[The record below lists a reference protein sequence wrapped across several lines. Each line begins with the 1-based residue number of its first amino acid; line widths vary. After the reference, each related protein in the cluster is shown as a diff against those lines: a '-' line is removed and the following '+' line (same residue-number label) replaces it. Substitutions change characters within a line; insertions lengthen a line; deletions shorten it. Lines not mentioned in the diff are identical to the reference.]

1 MIWQF
6 RAPSSRDRSQLS
18 GIASLAAHQPSW
30 ANNVELTERDAS
42 VIPMRSGTTS
52 RHNQSAVLKVRETRP
67 HVFPMIA
74 QASQPCPANPISH
87 DNASHIIHV
96 YGL

>member
-6 RAPSSRDRSQLS
+6 RAPSCRDRSQLS
-18 GIASLAAHQPSW
+18 GIASLAAYQPSW

-52 RHNQSAVLKVRETRP
+52 RHNQSAVLEVRETRP

-74 QASQPCPANPISH
+74 QASQPCPASPISH

-96 YGL
+96 YAL